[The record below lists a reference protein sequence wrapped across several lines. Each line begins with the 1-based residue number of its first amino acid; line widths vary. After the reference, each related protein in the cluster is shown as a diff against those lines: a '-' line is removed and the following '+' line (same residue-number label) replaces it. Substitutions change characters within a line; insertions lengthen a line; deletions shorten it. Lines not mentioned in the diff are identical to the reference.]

1 MIDSKNIE
9 LTIKEQCK
17 IINLSRSS
25 YYYKKKPETP
35 FNLFL
40 MRKIDEIHTKH
51 ITWGSRKIRDY
62 FINLGYKVNRKRIQR
77 LMRIMQL
84 QVLYPKKNLSKRNHE
99 HRIFPYLLR
108 NLNINKPNQVWCT
121 DITYIR
127 LDHGFVY
134 LVAIMDWYSKKIL
147 SWELSNTADRF
158 FCISALEQAM
168 RLHGKP
174 EIFNSD
180 QGSQFT
186 SPDFIKVL
194 KKSEIKISMDG
205 KGRALDNVAIERFWR
220 TLKYDEVYLHEYK
233 NMKEAKERI
242 GVYINEYNSL
252 RPHQTLSG
260 RTPDIAYYSDM
271 VQDKP
276 A

>member
-1 MIDSKNIE
+1 MIDSKSIE
-9 LTIKEQCK
+9 LTIKEQCEM
-17 IINLSRSS
+17 INLSRTS

-77 LMRIMQL
+77 LMRMMQL
-84 QVLYPKKNLSKRNHE
+84 QVLYPKQNLSKRNHE

-194 KKSEIKISMDG
+194 KDSEIKISMDG

-220 TLKYDEVYLHEYK
+220 TLKYDEVYLHEYQ

-242 GVYINEYNSL
+242 EIYINEYNLL

-260 RTPDIAYYSDM
+260 STPDKVYYSDM

>member
-1 MIDSKNIE
+1 
-9 LTIKEQCK
+9 
-17 IINLSRSS
+17 
-25 YYYKKKPETP
+25 
-35 FNLFL
+35 
-40 MRKIDEIHTKH
+40 
-51 ITWGSRKIRDY
+51 
-62 FINLGYKVNRKRIQR
+62 
-77 LMRIMQL
+77 
-84 QVLYPKKNLSKRNHE
+84 
-99 HRIFPYLLR
+99 
-108 NLNINKPNQVWCT
+108 
-121 DITYIR
+121 
-127 LDHGFVY
+127 
-134 LVAIMDWYSKKIL
+134 MDWYSKKIL

-252 RPHQTLSG
+252 RPHQTLLG
-260 RTPDIAYYSDM
+260 RTPDTAYYPDM